1 MARVLR
7 ESSDGEREKLEQA
20 VRGRFEALAAV
31 MDERQVRLW
40 AGAEANAIGTGG
52 GALVSRATG
61 ISERRI
67 VAGRRELAELTRT
80 PPTSRARSQRVR
92 RPGGGRPR
100 ADHSDLK
107 LLAALEDLV
116 APATRGDPES
126 PLRWTSKGVRALAT
140 ELRDLGH
147 DVGPTT
153 VASLLHQLG
162 YSLQAAKKT
171 VEGKQHPDRDEQ
183 FQNINTTTKDCIARG
198 VPVISVDTKKK
209 ELVGYFKNGGRE
221 WQPVGDPTR
230 ALVHDFPAD
239 AVGKA
244 IPYGVYDTGRNEAWV
259 SVGTDHDT
267 AEFAVATIAR
277 WWKAMGRKAYP
288 GAKEL
293 FITADAGGSNGYR
306 CRQWK
311 VGLQELADATGIHI
325 HVSHFPPGT
334 SKWNKIEH
342 RLFAHISMNW
352 RGKLLTSHEAI
363 VSLIAG
369 TSTRTGLRVKAKLDR
384 RKYRTGLEVSDRVF
398 KQLQVEPHDFQGS
411 WNYTIR
417 PRDTHSRDQ

>member
-1 MARVLR
+1 MARALR
-7 ESSDGEREKLEQA
+7 ESSDGEREKLERA
-20 VRGRFEALAAV
+20 VRLRFEALV
-31 MDERQVRLW
+31 GVLDERQVRLW
-40 AGAEANAIGTGG
+40 AAAEATAIGTGG

-67 VAGRRELAELTRT
+67 VAGRKELPEVSET
-80 PPTSRARSQRVR
+80 PMTLAKRDRVR

-100 ADHSDLK
+100 AERADPQLIG
-107 LLAALEDLV
+107 ALEGLL

-126 PLRWTSKGVRALAT
+126 PLRWSSKGVRTLAS
-140 ELRDLGH
+140 ELRELGH
-147 DVGPTT
+147 DVGTTT
-153 VASLLHQLG
+153 VASLLHQQG

-171 VEGKQHPDRDEQ
+171 IEGKQHPDRDSQ
-183 FQNINTTTKDCIARG
+183 FQNINAQATDCLARG

-221 WQPVGDPTR
+221 WRPLGKPTR

-239 AVGKA
+239 AIGKA

-267 AEFAVATIAR
+267 AEFAVATISR
-277 WWKAMGRKAYP
+277 WWSAMGRRAYP
-288 GAKEL
+288 EAKEL
-293 FITADAGGSNGYR
+293 LITADAGGSNGYR
-306 CRQWK
+306 SRQWK
-311 VGLQELADATGIHI
+311 VGLQDFADATGLKIR
-325 HVSHFPPGT
+325 VSHFPPGT

-342 RLFAHISMNW
+342 RLFSHISMNW
-352 RGKLLTSHEAI
+352 RGKLLTSHEAV

-369 TSTRTGLRVKAKLDR
+369 TSTRTGLRVRARLDR
-384 RKYRTGLEVSDRVF
+384 RRYDTGREVPDDVF
-398 KQLQVEPHDFQGS
+398 KQLQVEPHEFQGA

-417 PRDTHSRDQ
+417 PRLHDSNEQ

>member
-1 MARVLR
+1 MARQLR
-7 ESSDGEREKLEQA
+7 ESSDGEREKLEA
-20 VRGRFEALAAV
+20 LVRVRFDALAPI
-31 MDERQVRLW
+31 MDERRMRLW
-40 AGAEANAIGTGG
+40 AAAEATAIGAGG

-61 ISERRI
+61 ISEGRI
-67 VAGRRELAELTRT
+67 IAGRRELSELAST
-80 PPTSRARSQRVR
+80 PASTPAHRQRVR

-100 ADHSDLK
+100 ADRANPDL
-107 LLAALEDLV
+107 LPALEELV

-126 PLRWTSKGVRALAT
+126 PLRWTSKGVRTLAA
-140 ELRDLGH
+140 ELRAGGH

-153 VASLLHQLG
+153 VASLLRELG

-183 FQNINTTTKDCIARG
+183 FRNINKQAKECLAGG

-209 ELVGYFKNGGRE
+209 ELVGYFKNDGRE
-221 WQPVGDPTR
+221 WQPVGTPTR
-230 ALVHDFPAD
+230 ALVHDFPQD

-277 WWKAMGRKAYP
+277 WWRVMGRKAYV

-306 CRQWK
+306 SRQWK
-311 VGLQELADATGIHI
+311 LGLQEFANATGLEIR
-325 HVSHFPPGT
+325 VSHFPPGT

-342 RLFAHISMNW
+342 RLFSHISMNW
-352 RGKLLTSHEAI
+352 RGKLLTSHEAV

-369 TSTRTGLRVKAKLDR
+369 TTTRTGLRVKARLDR
-384 RKYRTGLEVSDRVF
+384 RRYRTGLSVPDRVF
-398 KQLQVEPHDFQGS
+398 KQLQLEPHEFQGL

-417 PRDTHSRDQ
+417 PTEHHSREQ

>member
-1 MARVLR
+1 MARQLR

-20 VRGRFEALAAV
+20 VRSRFDALAV
-31 MDERQVRLW
+31 LLDERQVRLW
-40 AGAEANAIGTGG
+40 AAAEACAIGPGG

-67 VAGRRELAELTRT
+67 VAGRRELTELVDAR
-80 PPTSRARSQRVR
+80 PVLPARAQRVR

-100 ADHSDLK
+100 AEQADPT
-107 LLAALEDLV
+107 LLPALEELV

-140 ELRDLGH
+140 ELRALGH

-153 VASLLHQLG
+153 VASLLHQQG

-171 VEGKQHPDRDEQ
+171 VEGKQHPDRDAQ
-183 FQNINTTTKDCIARG
+183 FLNIAAQTKECLARG

-221 WQPVGDPTR
+221 WQPLGKPTR
-230 ALVHDFPAD
+230 ALAHDFPAD
-239 AVGKA
+239 AIGKA

-267 AEFAVATIAR
+267 AQFAVATIAR
-277 WWKAMGRKAYP
+277 WWTLMGRKVYP

-311 VGLQELADATGIHI
+311 VGLQELADATGLLIR
-325 HVSHFPPGT
+325 VAHFPPGT

-342 RLFAHISMNW
+342 RLFSHISMNW
-352 RGKLLTSHEAI
+352 RGKLLTTHEAI

-369 TSTRTGLRVKAKLDR
+369 TSTRAGLRVNAKLDR
-384 RKYRTGLEVSDRVF
+384 RQYPTGLDVADRVF
-398 KQLQVEPHDFQGS
+398 KQLRIEPQEFQGA
-411 WNYTIR
+411 WNYSIR
-417 PRDTHSRDQ
+417 PRDHHAHDQ